1 MPTLSMEATADLL
14 DIPATMPMCSAGR
27 DVGRVEPGRF
37 ADLLLLDAD
46 PRTDVSAV
54 DQIHTLVFKGAVV
67 DPNAMGRTN

>member
-1 MPTLSMEATADLL
+1 MF
-14 DIPATMPMCSAGR
+14 GWR

-37 ADLLLLDAD
+37 VDLLLLDAD

-67 DPNAMGRTN
+67 DPDAMGRTN

>member
-1 MPTLSMEATADLL
+1 MF
-14 DIPATMPMCSAGR
+14 GWR

-37 ADLLLLDAD
+37 ADLLVLDAD

-67 DPNAMGRTN
+67 DPQRNGQNELAETRTMGCK